1 MSGRRTDAFDW
12 ILVFAPIGD
21 WVARLPQE
29 WFFNTPVLWL
39 GALVLIG
46 LVRGPL
52 RNAPALLKKLLKFT
66 AASCVALGLIILLT
80 WKPVLQQNRGNSG
93 LTLFWFVLMGLS
105 SVGWLASFFWIFLAR
120 PKRRLAAA
128 APPLVGASGERPAP
142 KPLEVVRNVPAE
154 RFADVG
160 GMDEAKEQIRQ
171 VVQGHLNPEKY
182 QRYGLVRNGILL
194 YGPRGTGKTF
204 LARATAGEFG
214 LNYEYVSAPKL
225 LNRWIGATGE
235 NIQGV
240 FAQAAARKPVL
251 FFIDEIDSLGGG
263 RQDAISDSGGAGRE
277 FNNITMALMSAIDQY
292 RTINGFVLMAA
303 TNRLDGLD
311 EALIREGRFDIKVR
325 VDLPDEATRV
335 KILEAQLSKKPWK
348 RFDLQEF
355 AHRTPGAS
363 AAKLRAIVD
372 QAANY
377 ALTDNRKIEAKD
389 LQRALDENGGKDR
402 PQLERVEWSEVVISD
417 SVKQDLKSLIR
428 LLEDT
433 AKTRSLG
440 IDIPTG
446 LLLIGPPGTG
456 KTLIASL
463 IASQTK
469 RSFYPLT
476 AASVLGGGVGDS
488 VKRVAAAFARAKEH
502 SPAIVFLDE
511 MDGLLPANNRYLA
524 QHDVQLVEQFLTEI
538 SSLQPENNVFL
549 VGTTNHPEN
558 IDPRVL
564 RGGRFSEK
572 LLIPLPDT
580 DQRVQLLSRYL
591 KGAGLEPGLTI
602 EAIAKRLI
610 DFAPADL
617 QAISTTAKRMA
628 FNRMA
633 NSDQLPPLNGSDFEK
648 ATERVRGAMAQLDNI
663 RLQ

>member
-1 MSGRRTDAFDW
+1 MKGWYADALKLIW
-12 ILVFAPIGD
+12 LVVPVGEA
-21 WVARLPQE
+21 VAHSHQE
-29 WFFNTPVLWL
+29 WFLNTPVLWL

-46 LVRGPL
+46 LLRGPL
-52 RNAPALLKKLLKFT
+52 RNAPALLKKPLKFA
-66 AASCVALGLIILLT
+66 AASLTALGFAILLL
-80 WKPVLQQNRGNSG
+80 WEPVVLRAKQSGALTAIWILLSG
-93 LTLFWFVLMGLS
+93 LTPI
-105 SVGWLASFFWIFLAR
+105 GWVVSFFWIFLSKSKRKPRHVSVAIGGPVQRAR
-120 PKRRLAAA
+120 PQSVK
-128 APPLVGASGERPAP
+128 LVA
-142 KPLEVVRNVPAE
+142 NVPAE

-160 GMDEAKEQIRQ
+160 GMEEAKEQIRQ
-171 VVQGHLNPEKY
+171 VVQGHLDPGKY
-182 QRYGLVRNGILL
+182 ARYGLVRNGILL

-214 LNYEYVSAPKL
+214 LHFEYVSAPKL
-225 LNRWIGATGE
+225 VTRWIGATGE

-240 FAQAAARKPVL
+240 FAQAAGRKPVL
-251 FFIDEIDSLGGG
+251 FFIDEIDSLGSG
-263 RQDAISDSGGAGRE
+263 RQDAISDPGGAGRE

-292 RTINGFVLMAA
+292 REISGFVMMAA
-303 TNRLDGLD
+303 TNRLDDID
-311 EALIREGRFDIKVR
+311 EALIREGRFDVKVR

-348 RFDLQEF
+348 RFDLHDF

-363 AAKLRAIVD
+363 AARLHALVD

-377 ALTDNRKIEAKD
+377 ALTDNRKVEAKD
-389 LQRALDENGGKDR
+389 LQRALDGNGGRDR
-402 PQLERVEWSEVVISD
+402 PQLERVEWNDVVISE
-417 SVKQDLKSLIR
+417 SVEQDLKAIIR
-428 LLEDT
+428 LLEDP
-433 AKTRSLG
+433 TRTHALG
-440 IDIPTG
+440 LQIPTG

-476 AASVLGGGVGDS
+476 AATVLGGGVGDS
-488 VKRVAAAFARAKEH
+488 VKRVAAVFARAKEH

-538 SSLQPENNVFL
+538 SSLQSENNVFL

-572 LLIPLPDT
+572 ILIPSPET
-580 DQRVQLLSRYL
+580 AQRVRLLGLYL
-591 KGAGLEPGLTI
+591 KGARLEPGLVV
-602 EAIAKRLI
+602 EDIAKRLGGL
-610 DFAPADL
+610 APADL
-617 QAISTTAKRMA
+617 QAICTAARRMA
-628 FNRMA
+628 FNRIA
-633 NSDQLPPLNGSDFEK
+633 NSDQLPPLNLSDFER
-648 ATERVRGAMAQLDNI
+648 ATERVRGNMARLDNTG
-663 RLQ
+663 LQ

>member
-1 MSGRRTDAFDW
+1 VVLMF
-12 ILVFAPIGD
+12 LPIGD
-21 WVARLPQE
+21 EVARLPQE
-29 WFFNTPVLWL
+29 WFLNTPVLWL
-39 GALVLIG
+39 GALVLVSTI
-46 LVRGPL
+46 RGPL
-52 RNAPALLKKLLKFT
+52 RNAPMFIKKLLSL
-66 AASCVALGLIILLT
+66 AVAGLVALGLLVLLVWEPVIKASKASPVFTALWILLLGLAPIGLIVSFFRILFSKANQQRT
-80 WKPVLQQNRGNSG
+80 LAIVGSPVQRPALKPV
-93 LTLFWFVLMGLS
+93 
-105 SVGWLASFFWIFLAR
+105 
-120 PKRRLAAA
+120 
-128 APPLVGASGERPAP
+128 
-142 KPLEVVRNVPAE
+142 EVVRSVPAE
-154 RFADVG
+154 QFGDLG
-160 GMDEAKEQIRQ
+160 GMEEAKEQIRQ

-182 QRYGLVRNGILL
+182 ERYGLVRNGILL

-214 LNYEYVSAPKL
+214 LHFEYVSAPKL
-225 LNRWIGATGE
+225 LTRWIGATGE

-240 FAQAAARKPVL
+240 FAQAAGRKPVL

-263 RQDAISDSGGAGRE
+263 RQDGIGDPGGAGRE

-292 RTINGFVLMAA
+292 RGISGFVMMAA

-335 KILEAQLSKKPWK
+335 KILEAQLSRKPWK
-348 RFDLQEF
+348 RFSLQEF
-355 AHRTPGAS
+355 ARRTPGAS
-363 AAKLRAIVD
+363 AAKLRALVD

-389 LQRALDENGGKDR
+389 LQRALDGNGGKDR
-402 PQLERVEWSEVVISD
+402 PQLEHVEWNDVVIAE
-417 SVKQDLKSLIR
+417 SVEQDLKSIIR
-428 LLEDT
+428 LLEDP
-433 AKTRSLG
+433 TRTHPLG
-440 IDIPTG
+440 LQVPTG

-456 KTLIASL
+456 KTLIATL

-488 VKRVAAAFARAKEH
+488 VKRVAAVFGRAKEH

-572 LLIPLPDT
+572 ILIPPPET
-580 DQRVQLLSRYL
+580 AQRVLLLGLYL
-591 KGAGLEPGLTI
+591 KGARLEPGLTV
-602 EAIAKRLI
+602 EDIAKRLNGL
-610 DFAPADL
+610 APADL
-617 QAISTTAKRMA
+617 QAICTTAKRMA

-633 NSDQLPPLNGSDFEK
+633 NSDQLRPLNWSDFER
-648 ATERVRGAMAQLDNI
+648 ATERVRGNMAQLDNTG
-663 RLQ
+663 LQ

>member
-1 MSGRRTDAFDW
+1 M
-12 ILVFAPIGD
+12 LVVLAIGGD
-21 WVARLPQE
+21 LAHSHQE
-29 WFFNTPVLWL
+29 WFLNTPVLWL
-39 GALVLIG
+39 GAVVLIA

-52 RNAPALLKKLLKFT
+52 RNAPGLLKKPLRFA
-66 AASCVALGLIILLT
+66 AASCIALGAVILLM
-80 WKPVLQQNRGNSG
+80 WDPVLQTAKQNKPLGPLWILLLGVTSI
-93 LTLFWFVLMGLS
+93 
-105 SVGWLASFFWIFLAR
+105 GWIVSFFWIFLAR
-120 PKRRLAAA
+120 PRRRSGA
-128 APPLVGASGERPAP
+128 APVAIGEPAQRAAP
-142 KPLEVVRNVPAE
+142 KPVEVIRNVPAE
-154 RFADVG
+154 RFSDLG
-160 GMDEAKEQIRQ
+160 GMEEAKEEIRQ
-171 VVQGHLNPEKY
+171 VVHGHLNPEKY
-182 QRYGLVRNGILL
+182 ERYGLVRNGILL

-214 LNYEYVSAPKL
+214 MHFEYVSAPKL
-225 LNRWIGATGE
+225 LTRWIGATGE

-240 FAQAAARKPVL
+240 FAQAAGRKPVL

-263 RQDAISDSGGAGRE
+263 RQDAIGDPGGAGRE

-292 RTINGFVLMAA
+292 RGISGFVLMSA
-303 TNRLDGLD
+303 TNRLDDLD

-335 KILEAQLSKKPWK
+335 KILEAQLSKKPWR
-348 RFDLQEF
+348 RFDLQDF
-355 AHRTPGAS
+355 ARRTPGAS
-363 AAKLRAIVD
+363 AAKLRALID

-389 LQRALDENGGKDR
+389 LQRALDGNGGRDR
-402 PQLERVEWSEVVISD
+402 PQMERVEWDDIVIAE
-417 SVKQDLKSLIR
+417 SVEQDLKSIIR
-428 LLEDT
+428 LLEDPT
-433 AKTRSLG
+433 RMRSLG
-440 IDIPTG
+440 LQVPTG

-456 KTLIASL
+456 KTLIAGL

-488 VKRVAAAFARAKEH
+488 VKRVAAVFARAKEH

-538 SSLQPENNVFL
+538 SGLQPENNVFL

-572 LLIPLPDT
+572 ILIPPPET
-580 DQRVQLLSRYL
+580 TQRVQLLGLYL
-591 KGAGLEPGLTI
+591 RGARLEPELTI
-602 EAIAKRLI
+602 EDIAKRLNGL
-610 DFAPADL
+610 APADL
-617 QAISTTAKRMA
+617 QAICTAAKRMA
-628 FNRMA
+628 FNRIA
-633 NSDQLPPLNGSDFEK
+633 NSDQLPPLNWSDFET
-648 ATERVRGAMAQLDNI
+648 ATERVRGNMAQLDNTW
-663 RLQ
+663 LQ

>member
-1 MSGRRTDAFDW
+1 
-12 ILVFAPIGD
+12 VPIGD
-21 WVARLPQE
+21 WLAYSHHE
-29 WFFNTPVLWL
+29 WFLNTLVLWL
-39 GALVLIG
+39 GALVLIS
-46 LVRGPL
+46 LLRGPL
-52 RNAPALLKKLLKFT
+52 RSAPALLKKPLRFA
-66 AASCVALGLIILLT
+66 AASCVALGLMFLVT
-80 WKPVLQQNRGNSG
+80 WKPVLQLSTGNSG
-93 LTLFWFVLMGLS
+93 LSLVWFALMGLS
-105 SVGWLASFFWIFLAR
+105 TAGWVASFFWIFLAR

-128 APPLVGASGERPAP
+128 PVAIGGPVQRPAP
-142 KPLEVVRNVPAE
+142 RPVEVIRNVPAE

-160 GMDEAKEQIRQ
+160 GMEEAKEQIRQ
-171 VVQGHLNPEKY
+171 VVQGHLNPQKY
-182 QRYGLVRNGILL
+182 ERYGLVRNGILL

-214 LNYEYVSAPKL
+214 LHFEYVSAPKL
-225 LNRWIGATGE
+225 LTRWIGATGE

-240 FAQAAARKPVL
+240 FAQAAGRKPVL

-263 RQDAISDSGGAGRE
+263 RQDAISDPGGAGRE

-292 RTINGFVLMAA
+292 REISGFVLMAA

-325 VDLPDEATRV
+325 VDLPDEATRI
-335 KILEAQLSKKPWK
+335 KILEAQLTRKPWK

-355 AHRTPGAS
+355 ARQTPGAS
-363 AAKLRAIVD
+363 AAKLRALVD

-377 ALTDNRKIEAKD
+377 ALTDNRKIEARD
-389 LQRALDENGGKDR
+389 LQRALDGNGGKDR
-402 PQLERVEWSEVVISD
+402 PQLERVEWDDVVISE
-417 SVKQDLKSLIR
+417 SVKEDLKSLIR
-428 LLEDT
+428 LLEDPT
-433 AKTRSLG
+433 RTRSLG
-440 IDIPTG
+440 MDIPTG

-476 AASVLGGGVGDS
+476 AASVLGGAVGDS
-488 VKRVAAAFARAKEH
+488 VKRVAAVFARAKEH

-511 MDGLLPANNRYLA
+511 MDGLLPANDRYLA

-549 VGTTNHPEN
+549 VGTTNHPGN

-572 LLIPLPDT
+572 ILIPPPDNA
-580 DQRVQLLSRYL
+580 QRAQLLGLYL
-591 KGAGLEPGLTI
+591 KGARLESGLTV
-602 EAIAKRLI
+602 EDVAKRLNGL
-610 DFAPADL
+610 APADL
-617 QAISTTAKRMA
+617 QAICTAAKRMA
-628 FNRMA
+628 FNRIA
-633 NSDQLPPLNGSDFEK
+633 NSDQLPPLNWSDFER
-648 ATERVRGAMAQLDNI
+648 ATERVRGDMAQFDNTG
-663 RLQ
+663 LQ

>member
-1 MSGRRTDAFDW
+1 M
-12 ILVFAPIGD
+12 LVVLAIGGE
-21 WVARLPQE
+21 VARLPQE
-29 WFFNTPVLWL
+29 WFLNTPVLWL
-39 GALVLIG
+39 GALVLVSTI
-46 LVRGPL
+46 RGPL
-52 RNAPALLKKLLKFT
+52 RNAPMFIKKLLSL
-66 AASCVALGLIILLT
+66 AVAGLVALGLLVLLVWESVIKASKASPVFTALWILLLGLAPIGLIVSFFRILFSKANQQRALAT
-80 WKPVLQQNRGNSG
+80 VGGPVQRPALKPV
-93 LTLFWFVLMGLS
+93 
-105 SVGWLASFFWIFLAR
+105 
-120 PKRRLAAA
+120 
-128 APPLVGASGERPAP
+128 
-142 KPLEVVRNVPAE
+142 EVVRNVPAE
-154 RFADVG
+154 RFSDLG
-160 GMDEAKEQIRQ
+160 GMEEAKEQIRE
-171 VVQGHLNPEKY
+171 VVQGHLHPEKY
-182 QRYGLVRNGILL
+182 ERYGLVRNGILL

-214 LNYEYVSAPKL
+214 LHFEYVSAPKL
-225 LNRWIGATGE
+225 LTRWIGATGE

-240 FAQAAARKPVL
+240 FAQAAGRKPVL

-263 RQDAISDSGGAGRE
+263 RQDAIGDPGGAGRE

-292 RTINGFVLMAA
+292 RGISGFVLMAA

-355 AHRTPGAS
+355 ARRTPGAS
-363 AAKLRAIVD
+363 AAKLRALVD

-389 LQRALDENGGKDR
+389 LQRALDGNGGKDR
-402 PQLERVEWSEVVISD
+402 PQLERVEWNDVVIAE
-417 SVKQDLKSLIR
+417 SVEQDLKSIIR
-428 LLEDT
+428 LLEDP
-433 AKTRSLG
+433 TRTHSLG
-440 IDIPTG
+440 LQVPTG

-456 KTLIASL
+456 KTLIAGL

-476 AASVLGGGVGDS
+476 AATVLGGGVGDS
-488 VKRVAAAFARAKEH
+488 VKRVAAVFARAKEH

-549 VGTTNHPEN
+549 VRQLRKQSGTTNHPEN

-572 LLIPLPDT
+572 ILIPPPET
-580 DQRVQLLSRYL
+580 AQRVQLLGLYL
-591 KGAGLEPGLTI
+591 KGARLE
-602 EAIAKRLI
+602 ARV
-610 DFAPADL
+610 
-617 QAISTTAKRMA
+617 
-628 FNRMA
+628 
-633 NSDQLPPLNGSDFEK
+633 NG
-648 ATERVRGAMAQLDNI
+648 
-663 RLQ
+663 